1 MNYKRF
7 DNGDFFSI
15 SLRTFFAMRSAV
27 IGEVHVPYGA
37 VVVVGTAMVQC
48 SYHLAR
54 TIRTVAAER

>member
-27 IGEVHVPYGA
+27 IGDVHVPYGA
-37 VVVVGTAMVQC
+37 VVVVGTAMIQC
-48 SYHLAR
+48 S
-54 TIRTVAAER
+54 